1 MRRTIKWLSA
11 LMVVVLAVGL
21 FWWFLPK
28 SPVER
33 ALRNLSSHD
42 RAQRREALR
51 ELKDALPQLP
61 LTPSQRQKLAERLIA
76 LAEHDPDATVR
87 FDALRLLPIAKVS
100 AATMQR
106 LALLALHRS
115 AAEARW
121 AMEVLPQVADATTWT
136 RLMDAYERERN
147 PVQRDRLLRLLRRL
161 PPKHWEWLCERL
173 GRQPPSNP
181 QPSVSSP
188 DLWQPV
194 LAGLCE
200 PSTPMRKRLVAWA
213 LSAQREKSKGALRLL
228 QQFPPPPDDALRLAP
243 LTKHPDKSVRE
254 MVFSIWAK
262 APSKK
267 MLPQLQAA
275 LRDEPTIA
283 FWASR
288 ALLKLG
294 ALRPEEGRVL
304 VKRPDAS
311 LRAQGVL
318 ALTPSHDVRDW
329 QLLTQALH
337 DADLEVIRNAAAAL
351 AAKGE
356 KGLSV
361 VLTAY
366 RTETRPERRSA
377 LLSGICGVAHPQVIA
392 VLVEALKGG
401 DWRERAVAMSG
412 LAMLKDKALPAI
424 QQLTKSPERKAR
436 LAAVDALN
444 AIGTKEAMRLLLQM
458 AREKGD
464 RQVQAE
470 ALTVL
475 SRRRIKEAVPLLTEA
490 LHAGDAELA
499 AAAAFGLVYYGEQ
512 GRVILREALHSDS
525 PITRQVAA
533 RALASVGD
541 RAGVSELTKRLSPNL
556 PEDQRIALLQALA
569 KSGDQKAL
577 DELLALLGSDR
588 PLTRLRARAAL
599 FGVGGLAVPAL
610 LRALESDDPKLRAE
624 AAWLLGAWR
633 IGSAREKLVR
643 LTADPDPQ
651 VRTAAQRALARL
663 DELPMP

>member
-1 MRRTIKWLSA
+1 MRRTILWLG
-11 LMVVVLAVGL
+11 VLALLALVVGS
-21 FWWFLPK
+21 FWWLLPQ
-28 SPVER
+28 SPVEGALR
-33 ALRNLSSHD
+33 ALSSRNG
-42 RAQRREALR
+42 AQRRRALR
-51 ELKDALPQLP
+51 ELRDALPKMT
-61 LTPSQRQKLAERLIA
+61 LTPSQRQQLAERLIA
-76 LAEHDPDATVR
+76 LAENDPDATVR
-87 FDALRLLPIAKVS
+87 VNALGLLPIARVS

-106 LALLALHRS
+106 LALSALHRS

-121 AMEVLPQVADATTWT
+121 ATEVLPQVADATTWT

-147 PVQRDRLLRLLRRL
+147 PVQRDRLVRLLRRL

-173 GRQPPSNP
+173 GRQP
-181 QPSVSSP
+181 

-194 LAGLCE
+194 LKGLSE
-200 PSTPMRKRLVAWA
+200 PSMPMRKQLVAWA
-213 LSAQREKSKGALRLL
+213 LSGQGEKRDGALRLL
-228 QQFPPPPDDALRLAP
+228 QQFPPSPDDALRLAP
-243 LTKHPDKSVRE
+243 LAKHPDKRVRE
-254 MVFSIWAK
+254 RVFCIWAQ
-262 APSKK
+262 APSRK
-267 MLPQLQAA
+267 MLPQLQAG
-275 LRDEPTIA
+275 LRDEPMVA

-288 ALLKLG
+288 ALWQLG

-318 ALTPSHDVRDW
+318 ALTRSHDEQDW
-329 QLLTQALH
+329 RLLTQALR

-361 VLTAY
+361 VLMTY
-366 RTETRPERRSA
+366 RAETRPERRAA

-412 LAMLKDKALPAI
+412 LGMLKDKALPAI
-424 QQLTKSPERKAR
+424 QQLTKSSERKAR

-458 AREKGD
+458 ARDDGD
-464 RQVQAE
+464 HQVRAE

-475 SRRRIKEAVPLLTEA
+475 SRRRIKEAMLLLAEA
-490 LHAGDAELA
+490 LRADDTELA
-499 AAAAFGLVYYGEQ
+499 TAAAFGLVYYGEQ
-512 GRVILREALHSDS
+512 GRGILREALRSNN
-525 PITRQVAA
+525 PTTRQIAA

-541 RAGVSELTKRLSPNL
+541 RAGVSELTKRLSPDL

-610 LRALESDDPKLRAE
+610 LRALESDDPKLKAE

-633 IGSAREKLVR
+633 IASAREKLVR

-651 VRTAAQRALARL
+651 VRAAAQRALARL
-663 DELPMP
+663 DELPAP